1 MGKEEKTLYHEE
13 FAKFVDS
20 CIISDKTLLTTTEE
34 LFTKENLKDTKDFL
48 KAIKPLF
55 DIKNEEARK
64 QNKQAKKKIVKTWGI
79 GDIFDGGVF
88 GDDFKELNTFKEK
101 QDTDVII
108 EILLHCNWLMYLG
121 SDRQHKQNTT
131 KPYYK
136 GGIDDYFKVKTEW
149 AIGPTFSGTSLDA
162 MLFILELI
170 LKVKP
175 TGESDSKAVE
185 GIIGEIEG
193 LCNDGEWKETLKWK
207 DAVRK
212 SISTDAI
219 VNIILFFCN
228 TTKYLPIPAQNKKK
242 LISDKLKDLI
252 PVDQS
257 DDIPVFK
264 NKIDEQLY
272 RIRLALKSLNHND
285 KEGKL
290 LYQEL
295 NPFWHSTILPFW
307 DDSTEKLD
315 KEQLSDKT
323 LLEYKKAMIL
333 YGPPGTSKS
342 YQARKMAEGMIA
354 EALRKNSANISEAIS
369 SLQNTLDSHIH
380 VLQMHSNYTYDDF
393 IIGKSI
399 DNGKIVVKPGK
410 MLQIIKGIDTEDKI
424 PHFVILDEINRVD
437 ISRVFGELFTAMEA
451 SYRDKG
457 VELSVNIND
466 IPEKERDELNK
477 KGMINDDKLYLKVPN
492 NMYFIGTMNM
502 IDFSLEQVDFA
513 LRRRFLWRLST
524 YDVDRLDEIISEKIE
539 NEIKEKQAQI
549 KAADEAIKEAQQRK
563 EAEKNK
569 EEEDVNKEDEYIKIQ
584 KSLNEE
590 LNKTIDVLRN
600 SPDDFS
606 KTCTDLNNEIE
617 WENSLG
623 KSYLI
628 GHAFFSEIVDIVK
641 QVKDWGKAKNI
652 LWQVSIL
659 PTLEAY
665 CGTMDANM
673 QETFLNNCKEAFIP
687 KEPKVKKK

>member
-1 MGKEEKTLYHEE
+1 MPNFVTKYQEE
-13 FAKFVDS
+13 FSKFVDS

-88 GDDFKELNTFKEK
+88 SEFFKDVKNNEIK
-101 QDTDVII
+101 QIII
-108 EILLHCNWLMYLG
+108 EVLLHCNWLMYLC
-121 SDRQHKQNTT
+121 SDRQHKQASNL
-131 KPYYK
+131 YK
-136 GGIDDYFKVKTEW
+136 KDTDKYFKVNTEW

-175 TGESDSKAVE
+175 TGESDSKTVE

-207 DAVRK
+207 DTDRK

-242 LISDKLKDLI
+242 LISDKLQDLI

-285 KEGKL
+285 KEGML

-354 EALRKNSANISEAIS
+354 EALRKNSENISKAIS
-369 SLQNTLDSHIH
+369 SLQTTIDSHIH
-380 VLQMHSNYTYDDF
+380 VLQMHPNYTYDDF

-410 MLQIIKGIDTEDKI
+410 MLQIIKGIEKDNSI

-437 ISRVFGELFTAMEA
+437 ISRVFGELFTAMET
-451 SYRDKG
+451 SYRNKG
-457 VELSVNIND
+457 VELSVNIKD
-466 IPEKERDELNK
+466 IPEAERCGLHSED
-477 KGMINDDKLYLKVPN
+477 GKLYLKVPN

-524 YDVDRLDEIISEKIE
+524 YNPKRLDEIISEKIKDNNISE
-539 NEIKEKQAQI
+539 SI
-549 KAADEAIKEAQQRK
+549 
-563 EAEKNK
+563 
-569 EEEDVNKEDEYIKIQ
+569 
-584 KSLNEE
+584 
-590 LNKTIDVLRN
+590 
-600 SPDDFS
+600 PDNFS
-606 KTCTDLNNEIE
+606 ETCTDLNNEIE

-628 GHAFFSEIVDIVK
+628 GHAFFSEIVDIFK
-641 QVKDWGKAKNI
+641 QVKDWVKAKNI

-673 QETFLNNCKEAFIP
+673 QETFLTRCKDAFMP
-687 KEPKVKKK
+687 KNDGKKQNK

>member
-34 LFTKENLKDTKDFL
+34 LFTKENLKDTKNFL

-88 GDDFKELNTFKEK
+88 SEFFKDLKNDEIK
-101 QDTDVII
+101 QIII
-108 EILLHCNWLMYLG
+108 EVLLHCNWLMYLC
-121 SDRQHKQNTT
+121 SDRQHKQASDL
-131 KPYYK
+131 YK
-136 GGIDDYFKVKTEW
+136 EDTDKYFKVNTEW

-162 MLFILELI
+162 MLFIVELI
-170 LKVKP
+170 LAVKS
-175 TGESDSKAVE
+175 TEKSIHKIVE
-185 GIIGEIEG
+185 KIEG
-193 LCNDGEWKETLKWK
+193 FCNDGEWKATLKWK
-207 DAVRK
+207 DTDRK

-228 TTKYLPIPAQNKKK
+228 TEKYLPIPAQNKKK

-252 PVDQS
+252 QGKSQQAPT
-257 DDIPVFK
+257 FA
-264 NKIDEQLY
+264 NEIDENLY
-272 RIRLALKSLNHND
+272 RIREVLKNLKTED
-285 KEGKL
+285 GTP
-290 LYQEL
+290 LYQEV
-295 NPFWHSTILPFW
+295 NHFWHSTIRPFW

-315 KEQLSDKT
+315 NEQLSDKT

-342 YQARKMAEGMIA
+342 YQARKIAEGMIA
-354 EALRKNSANISEAIS
+354 EALRKKIENISDAIAQ
-369 SLQNTLDSHIH
+369 LPKIIDSHIH
-380 VLQMHSNYTYDDF
+380 VLQMHPNYTYDDF

-399 DNGKIVVKPGK
+399 DKGEIVVKPGK
-410 MLQIIKGIDTEDKI
+410 MLQIIQGIDTEDKI

-437 ISRVFGELFTAMEA
+437 ISRVFGELFTAMEV

-457 VELSVNIND
+457 VELSVNIDD
-466 IPEKERDELNK
+466 IPEQERSKLNE
-477 KGMINDDKLYLKVPN
+477 KGLINDGKLYLKVPN
-492 NMYFIGTMNM
+492 NMYFISTMNM

-513 LRRRFLWRLST
+513 LRRRFLWKLST
-524 YDVDRLDEIISEKIE
+524 YDPKRLDEIISEKIKDNNISE
-539 NEIKEKQAQI
+539 SILDN
-549 KAADEAIKEAQQRK
+549 
-563 EAEKNK
+563 
-569 EEEDVNKEDEYIKIQ
+569 
-584 KSLNEE
+584 
-590 LNKTIDVLRN
+590 
-600 SPDDFS
+600 FS
-606 KTCTDLNNEIE
+606 ETCTDLNNEIE
-617 WENSLG
+617 WESSLG

-628 GHAFFSEIVDIVK
+628 GHAFFSEIVDIFK

-673 QETFLNNCKEAFIP
+673 QETFLNNCKKAFMP
-687 KEPKVKKK
+687 EPKSPLWPEIFACYS

>member
-1 MGKEEKTLYHEE
+1 MKTQK
-13 FAKFVDS
+13 KFVDFVKNCVNGNGS
-20 CIISDKTLLTTTEE
+20 LLTQTEE
-34 LFTKENLKDTKDFL
+34 LFTPENIKTTIGFL
-48 KAIKPLF
+48 KEIKTLF
-55 DIKNEEARK
+55 DKKNAD
-64 QNKQAKKKIVKTWGI
+64 AKKEKNNRAKTWGI
-79 GDIFDGGVF
+79 GDIFDGNVLGSDF
-88 GDDFKELNTFKEK
+88 GLKGDYKNN
-101 QDTDVII
+101 VII
-108 EILLHCNWLMYLG
+108 EILLHCNWLMYLC
-121 SDRQHKQNTT
+121 SDRQHKQDKALT
-131 KPYYK
+131 YYEEK
-136 GGIDDYFKVKTEW
+136 DKIDEFFNVKTEW

-170 LKVKP
+170 LKVKDNNNK
-175 TGESDSKAVE
+175 TENRDYIK
-185 GIIGEIEG
+185 EIED
-193 LCNDGEWKETLKWK
+193 LCNNEWRGKLKWNDGK
-207 DAVRK
+207 E
-212 SISTDAI
+212 ISTDAI
-219 VNIILFFCN
+219 VNVILFLCDN
-228 TTKYLPIPAQNKKK
+228 EKYLPIPAQNKKK
-242 LISDKLKDLI
+242 LISEKLKDLI
-252 PVDQS
+252 LIQGES
-257 DDIPVFK
+257 QQNSTLK
-264 NKIDEQLY
+264 NKIDNNLY
-272 RIRLALKSLNHND
+272 WIRQAIRILNLKD
-285 KEGKL
+285 KDNKL

-295 NPFWHSTILPFW
+295 NPFWHPTIRPFW
-307 DDSTEKLD
+307 DDSTENLG

-354 EALRKNSANISEAIS
+354 EALKKNSKNISEAIS
-369 SLQNTLDSHIH
+369 NLQTTIDSHIH
-380 VLQMHSNYTYDDF
+380 ILQMHPNYTYDDF

-399 DNGKIVVKPGK
+399 EDNKIVVKPGK
-410 MLQIIKGIDTEDKI
+410 ILQIIKGIKDDKI

-437 ISRVFGELFTAMEA
+437 ISRVFGELFTAMET

-466 IPEKERDELNK
+466 IPEDEIKGLQD
-477 KGMINDDKLYLKVPN
+477 KGMIKDGKLYLKVPN

-524 YDVDRLDEIISEKIE
+524 YDENRLDEIISEKIYKD
-539 NEIKEKQAQI
+539 NITSI
-549 KAADEAIKEAQQRK
+549 PS
-563 EAEKNK
+563 
-569 EEEDVNKEDEYIKIQ
+569 V
-584 KSLNEE
+584 
-590 LNKTIDVLRN
+590 
-600 SPDDFS
+600 PDDFS

-617 WENSLG
+617 CESSLG

-641 QVKDWGKAKNI
+641 HVKDWDKAKNI

-687 KEPKVKKK
+687 NPKEKKNK

>member
-1 MGKEEKTLYHEE
+1 MPNSVTKYQKE
-13 FAKFVDS
+13 FSKFVET
-20 CIISDKTLLTTTEE
+20 CIQSDNTLLTISEGSVTSEG
-34 LFTKENLKDTKDFL
+34 LFTRENLKTTRDFL
-48 KAIKPLF
+48 KKIKPLF
-55 DIKNEEARK
+55 DEKNEEAR
-64 QNKQAKKKIVKTWGI
+64 QRNKQAKKKVAKTWGI

-88 GDDFKELNTFKEK
+88 SEIFK
-101 QDTDVII
+101 DVKNN
-108 EILLHCNWLMYLG
+108 EINKIVIKVLLHCNWLMYLC
-121 SDRQHKQNTT
+121 SDRQHKQI
-131 KPYYK
+131 KASSYYK

-170 LKVKP
+170 LAVKSTEESIP
-175 TGESDSKAVE
+175 TIVE
-185 GIIGEIEG
+185 NVERY
-193 LCNDGEWKETLKWK
+193 CNDGEWKANLKWK
-207 DAVRK
+207 DTDRK

-228 TTKYLPIPAQNKKK
+228 TERYLPIPAQNKKT

-252 PVDQS
+252 QGGSQQNLTFGNEID
-257 DDIPVFK
+257 K
-264 NKIDEQLY
+264 NLY
-272 RIRLALKSLNHND
+272 LIRQVLKGLKTEDGTPLH
-285 KEGKL
+285 
-290 LYQEL
+290 QEV
-295 NPFWHSTILPFW
+295 NPFWHSTIRPFW
-307 DDSTEKLD
+307 DDTTEKLD
-315 KEQLSDKT
+315 NEQLSDKT

-369 SLQNTLDSHIH
+369 SLQTTLDSHIH
-380 VLQMHSNYTYDDF
+380 VLQMHPNYTYDDF

-399 DNGKIVVKPGK
+399 NENEKIVVKPGK
-410 MLQIIKGIDTEDKI
+410 MLQIIKGINTEDKI

-457 VELSVNIND
+457 VELSVNIDD
-466 IPEKERDELNK
+466 IPEKEREELQG
-477 KGMINDDKLYLKVPN
+477 KGMINDGNLYLRVPN

-524 YDVDRLDEIISEKIE
+524 YDPKRLDEIISEKIKDNNISE
-539 NEIKEKQAQI
+539 SI
-549 KAADEAIKEAQQRK
+549 
-563 EAEKNK
+563 
-569 EEEDVNKEDEYIKIQ
+569 
-584 KSLNEE
+584 
-590 LNKTIDVLRN
+590 
-600 SPDDFS
+600 PDNFS
-606 KTCTDLNNEIE
+606 ETCTDLNNEIE
-617 WENSLG
+617 WESSLG

-628 GHAFFSEIVDIVK
+628 GHAFFSEIIDIFK
-641 QVKDWGKAKNI
+641 QVKDWKKAKNV

-665 CGTMDANM
+665 CGTMDANI
-673 QETFLNNCKEAFIP
+673 QETFLTKCKDAFMP
-687 KEPKVKKK
+687 KDDGK

>member
-1 MGKEEKTLYHEE
+1 MPNSVTKYQEE
-13 FAKFVDS
+13 FSKFVET
-20 CIISDKTLLTTTEE
+20 CIHSDKTLLTMTEE
-34 LFTKENLKDTKDFL
+34 LFTKENLKETKDFL

-88 GDDFKELNTFKEK
+88 SEFFKDVKNNEIK
-101 QDTDVII
+101 QIVI
-108 EILLHCNWLMYLG
+108 EVLLHCNWLMYLC
-121 SDRQHKQNTT
+121 SDRQHKQASNL
-131 KPYYK
+131 YK
-136 GGIDDYFKVKTEW
+136 EDTDKYFKVNKEW
-149 AIGPTFSGTSLDA
+149 AIGATFSGVSLDA
-162 MLFILELI
+162 MLFIVELI
-170 LKVKP
+170 LEVKCCEEVNSN
-175 TGESDSKAVE
+175 TIQN
-185 GIIGEIEG
+185 IIEKIEG
-193 LCNDGEWKETLKWK
+193 LCNSVSGWGKNLKWK
-207 DAVRK
+207 DTDRK

-252 PVDQS
+252 QGTSQQAPTS
-257 DDIPVFK
+257 G
-264 NKIDEQLY
+264 NEIDETLY
-272 RIRLALKSLNHND
+272 RIREELK
-285 KEGKL
+285 KL
-290 LYQEL
+290 KTEDGTPLYQEV
-295 NPFWHSTILPFW
+295 NPFWHSTIRPFW
-307 DDSTEKLD
+307 DDTTEKLD
-315 KEQLSDKT
+315 NEQLSDKT

-380 VLQMHSNYTYDDF
+380 VLQMHPNYTYDDF

-399 DNGKIVVKPGK
+399 DNHKIVVKPGK
-410 MLQIIKGIDTEDKI
+410 MLQIIQGVDTEDKI

-457 VELSVNIND
+457 VELSVKIND
-466 IPEKERDELNK
+466 IPEDEIKGLQD
-477 KGMINDDKLYLKVPN
+477 KGMIKDGKLYLKVPN

-524 YDVDRLDEIISEKIE
+524 YNPKRLDEIISEKIKDNNISE
-539 NEIKEKQAQI
+539 SI
-549 KAADEAIKEAQQRK
+549 
-563 EAEKNK
+563 
-569 EEEDVNKEDEYIKIQ
+569 
-584 KSLNEE
+584 
-590 LNKTIDVLRN
+590 
-600 SPDDFS
+600 PDNFS
-606 KTCTDLNNEIE
+606 ETCTDLNNEIE
-617 WENSLG
+617 WESSLG

-628 GHAFFSEIVDIVK
+628 GHAFFSEIVDIFK

-673 QETFLNNCKEAFIP
+673 QETFLTRCKDAFMP
-687 KEPKVKKK
+687 KDDGK

>member
-1 MGKEEKTLYHEE
+1 MCNQANTIQGKQNIYQKE
-13 FAKFVDS
+13 FADFVEK
-20 CIISDKTLLTTTEE
+20 CIHSDGTLLTVTTNLFTTE
-34 LFTKENLKDTKDFL
+34 NLETTQKFL
-48 KAIKPLF
+48 KSIKPLF

-88 GDDFKELNTFKEK
+88 SEFFKDVKNNEIK
-101 QDTDVII
+101 QNVI
-108 EILLHCNWLMYLG
+108 EVLLHCNWLMYLC
-121 SDRQHKQNTT
+121 SDRQHRQASNL
-131 KPYYK
+131 YK
-136 GGIDDYFKVKTEW
+136 KDTDKYFKVNTEW

-162 MLFILELI
+162 MLFIVELI

-175 TGESDSKAVE
+175 GEKSNSKTIE
-185 GIIGEIEG
+185 GIIEKIEG
-193 LCNDGEWKETLKWK
+193 LCNDVTWKKELKWN
-207 DAVRK
+207 DGNE
-212 SISTDAI
+212 ISTDAI
-219 VNIILFFCN
+219 VNIILFFCDKE
-228 TTKYLPIPAQNKKK
+228 KYLSIPAQNKKK

-252 PVDQS
+252 TVADQPN
-257 DDIPVFK
+257 IPEFK
-264 NKIDEQLY
+264 NEIDKKLY
-272 RIRLALKSLNHND
+272 QIRLELKSLNHEDN
-285 KEGKL
+285 EL
-290 LYQEL
+290 LYKES
-295 NPFWHSTILPFW
+295 NPFWHNTIRPFW
-307 DDSTEKLD
+307 DDSTEILD

-354 EALRKNSANISEAIS
+354 EALRKQEKISDAITK
-369 SLQNTLDSHIH
+369 LPTTIGSHIH
-380 VLQMHSNYTYDDF
+380 ILQMHPNYTYDDF

-399 DNGKIVVKPGK
+399 DESRKIVVKSGK
-410 MLQIIKGIDTEDKI
+410 LLQIIKSIKEEDKI

-457 VELSVNIND
+457 VELCVNVND
-466 IPEKERDELNK
+466 IPEVEKEGLDIK
-477 KGMINDDKLYLKVPN
+477 DGKLYLKVPQN
-492 NMYFIGTMNM
+492 LYFIGTMNM

-524 YDVDRLDEIISEKIE
+524 YDADRLDEIISEKVKDNNIRE
-539 NEIKEKQAQI
+539 GI
-549 KAADEAIKEAQQRK
+549 
-563 EAEKNK
+563 
-569 EEEDVNKEDEYIKIQ
+569 
-584 KSLNEE
+584 S
-590 LNKTIDVLRN
+590 
-600 SPDDFS
+600 DDFS

-641 QVKDWGKAKNI
+641 QVKDWDKAKNI

-673 QETFLNNCKEAFIP
+673 QEAFLTRCKDAFMP
-687 KEPKVKKK
+687 ELKEDKKKKK

>member
-88 GDDFKELNTFKEK
+88 SEFFKDVKNNEIK
-101 QDTDVII
+101 QIVI
-108 EILLHCNWLMYLG
+108 EVLLHCNWLMYLC
-121 SDRQHKQNTT
+121 SDRQHKQI
-131 KPYYK
+131 KASSYYK

-170 LKVKP
+170 LAVKS
-175 TGESDSKAVE
+175 TEESIPKIVE
-185 GIIGEIEG
+185 KIEG
-193 LCNDGEWKETLKWK
+193 FCNDGEWKATLKWK
-207 DAVRK
+207 DTDRK

-228 TTKYLPIPAQNKKK
+228 TEKYLPIPAQNKKK

-252 PVDQS
+252 QEKSQQAPT
-257 DDIPVFK
+257 FG
-264 NKIDEQLY
+264 NEIDENLY
-272 RIRLALKSLNHND
+272 RIREVLKDLKTED
-285 KEGKL
+285 GTP
-290 LYQEL
+290 LYQEV
-295 NPFWHSTILPFW
+295 NPFWHSTIRPFW
-307 DDSTEKLD
+307 DDTTEKLD
-315 KEQLSDKT
+315 NEQLSDRT

-380 VLQMHSNYTYDDF
+380 VLQMHPNYTYDDF

-399 DNGKIVVKPGK
+399 DKGEIVVKPGK

-437 ISRVFGELFTAMEA
+437 ISRVFGELFTVMEA

-457 VELSVNIND
+457 VELSVNIKD

-477 KGMINDDKLYLKVPN
+477 KGLINDDKLYLKVPN

-524 YDVDRLDEIISEKIE
+524 YDPKRFDEIISE
-539 NEIKEKQAQI
+539 NIKDNNISESI
-549 KAADEAIKEAQQRK
+549 
-563 EAEKNK
+563 
-569 EEEDVNKEDEYIKIQ
+569 
-584 KSLNEE
+584 
-590 LNKTIDVLRN
+590 
-600 SPDDFS
+600 PDNFS
-606 KTCTDLNNEIE
+606 ETCTDLNNEIE

-628 GHAFFSEIVDIVK
+628 GHAFFSEIVDIFK

-673 QETFLNNCKEAFIP
+673 QETFLNNCKKAFMP
-687 KEPKVKKK
+687 EPK

>member
-88 GDDFKELNTFKEK
+88 SEFFKDVKNNEIK
-101 QDTDVII
+101 QIII
-108 EILLHCNWLMYLG
+108 EVLLHCNWLMYLC
-121 SDRQHKQNTT
+121 SDRQHKQASNL
-131 KPYYK
+131 YK
-136 GGIDDYFKVKTEW
+136 KDTDKYFKVNTEW

-162 MLFILELI
+162 MLFIVELI
-170 LKVKP
+170 LKVKEN
-175 TGESDSKAVE
+175 TENKNITDNIKK
-185 GIIGEIEG
+185 IEN
-193 LCNDGEWKETLKWK
+193 LCNDDEWKKDLKWN
-207 DAVRK
+207 DQDHK
-212 SISTDAI
+212 STISTEAI
-219 VNIILFFCN
+219 VNIILFFCD
-228 TTKYLPIPAQNKKK
+228 TTKYLSIPAQNKKK

-252 PVDQS
+252 KEKSQQAPT
-257 DDIPVFK
+257 FG
-264 NKIDEQLY
+264 NEIDKTLY
-272 RIRLALKSLNHND
+272 QIREELK
-285 KEGKL
+285 KL
-290 LYQEL
+290 KTEDGTPLYQEV
-295 NPFWHSTILPFW
+295 NPFWHSTIRPFW
-307 DDSTEKLD
+307 DDTTEKLD
-315 KEQLSDKT
+315 NEQLSDKT

-354 EALRKNSANISEAIS
+354 EALRNNSANISEANS
-369 SLQNTLDSHIH
+369 NLQKTLDSHIH
-380 VLQMHSNYTYDDF
+380 VLQMHPNYTYDDF

-410 MLQIIKGIDTEDKI
+410 MLQIIKGINTEDKI

-437 ISRVFGELFTAMEA
+437 ISRVFGELFTAMET

-457 VELSVNIND
+457 VELSLNISDIPKEERSELEKKGLIND
-466 IPEKERDELNK
+466 
-477 KGMINDDKLYLKVPN
+477 GKLYLKVPN
-492 NMYFIGTMNM
+492 EMYFIGTMNM
-502 IDFSLEQVDFA
+502 IDFSLVQVDFA

-524 YDVDRLDEIISEKIE
+524 YDPKRLDEIISEKIYKDGT
-539 NEIKEKQAQI
+539 IY
-549 KAADEAIKEAQQRK
+549 AI
-563 EAEKNK
+563 
-569 EEEDVNKEDEYIKIQ
+569 
-584 KSLNEE
+584 
-590 LNKTIDVLRN
+590 
-600 SPDDFS
+600 PDDFS
-606 KTCTDLNNEIE
+606 KTCTDLNNKIE
-617 WENSLG
+617 WEDSLG

-641 QVKDWGKAKNI
+641 QVKDWDKAKNI

-673 QETFLNNCKEAFIP
+673 QETFLKNCKEAFIP
-687 KEPKVKKK
+687 KAFRKTGRVCWMEL

>member
-1 MGKEEKTLYHEE
+1 MCNHDNTIERSQSKEVNHQVKFAEFVEK
-13 FAKFVDS
+13 
-20 CIISDKTLLTTTEE
+20 CIHSDGTLLTVTKDLFTTE
-34 LFTKENLKDTKDFL
+34 NLETTQKFL
-48 KAIKPLF
+48 KSIKPLF

-88 GDDFKELNTFKEK
+88 SEFFKDVKNNEIK
-101 QDTDVII
+101 QNVI
-108 EILLHCNWLMYLG
+108 EVLLHCNWLMYLC
-121 SDRQHKQNTT
+121 SDRQHKQASNL
-131 KPYYK
+131 YK
-136 GGIDDYFKVKTEW
+136 EDTDKYFKVNTEW

-162 MLFILELI
+162 MLFIVELI
-170 LKVKP
+170 LKVKEN
-175 TGESDSKAVE
+175 TENKNITDNIKK
-185 GIIGEIEG
+185 IEN
-193 LCNDGEWKETLKWK
+193 LCNDDEWKKGLKWN
-207 DAVRK
+207 DQDHK
-212 SISTDAI
+212 STISTEAI
-219 VNIILFFCN
+219 VNIILFFCD
-228 TTKYLPIPAQNKKK
+228 TTKYLSIPAQNKKK

-252 PVDQS
+252 KEKSQQAPT
-257 DDIPVFK
+257 FG
-264 NKIDEQLY
+264 NEIDKTLY
-272 RIRLALKSLNHND
+272 QIRKELK
-285 KEGKL
+285 KL
-290 LYQEL
+290 KTEDGTPLYQEV
-295 NPFWHSTILPFW
+295 NPFWHSTIRPFW
-307 DDSTEKLD
+307 DDTTEKLD
-315 KEQLSDKT
+315 NEQLSDKT

-354 EALRKNSANISEAIS
+354 EALRNNSANISEAIS
-369 SLQNTLDSHIH
+369 NLQKTLDSHIH
-380 VLQMHSNYTYDDF
+380 VLQMHPNYTYDDF

-399 DNGKIVVKPGK
+399 DNGKIVVKSGK
-410 MLQIIKGIDTEDKI
+410 MLQIIKGINTEDKI

-457 VELSVNIND
+457 VELCVNIND
-466 IPEKERDELNK
+466 IPEKERDELNE
-477 KGMINDDKLYLKVPN
+477 KGLINDDKLYLKVPN

-524 YDVDRLDEIISEKIE
+524 YDPKRLDEIISEKIRDNNISE
-539 NEIKEKQAQI
+539 SIMDN
-549 KAADEAIKEAQQRK
+549 
-563 EAEKNK
+563 
-569 EEEDVNKEDEYIKIQ
+569 
-584 KSLNEE
+584 
-590 LNKTIDVLRN
+590 
-600 SPDDFS
+600 FS
-606 KTCTDLNNEIE
+606 ETCTDLNNEIE

-628 GHAFFSEIVDIVK
+628 GHAFFSEIIDIFK

-673 QETFLNNCKEAFIP
+673 QEAFLTRCKDAFMP
-687 KEPKVKKK
+687 KNDGKKQNK

>member
-1 MGKEEKTLYHEE
+1 MPNFVTKYQEE
-13 FAKFVDS
+13 FSKFVDS

-88 GDDFKELNTFKEK
+88 SEIFKDVKNNEIK
-101 QDTDVII
+101 QIII
-108 EILLHCNWLMYLG
+108 EVLLHCNWLMYLC
-121 SDRQHKQNTT
+121 SDRQHKQASNL
-131 KPYYK
+131 YK
-136 GGIDDYFKVKTEW
+136 EDTDKYFKVNTEW

-175 TGESDSKAVE
+175 TGESDSKTVE

-193 LCNDGEWKETLKWK
+193 LCNNGEWKETLKWK
-207 DAVRK
+207 DTDRK

-242 LISDKLKDLI
+242 LISDKLQDLI

-285 KEGKL
+285 KEGML

-354 EALRKNSANISEAIS
+354 EALRKNSENISKAIS
-369 SLQNTLDSHIH
+369 SLQTTIDSHIH
-380 VLQMHSNYTYDDF
+380 VLQMHPNYTYDDF

-410 MLQIIKGIDTEDKI
+410 MLQIIKGIEKDNSI

-437 ISRVFGELFTAMEA
+437 ISRVFGELFTAMET
-451 SYRDKG
+451 SYRNKG
-457 VELSVNIND
+457 VELSVNIKD
-466 IPEKERDELNK
+466 IPEAERCGLHSED
-477 KGMINDDKLYLKVPN
+477 GKLYLKVPN

-524 YDVDRLDEIISEKIE
+524 YDPKRLDEIISEKIKDNNISE
-539 NEIKEKQAQI
+539 SI
-549 KAADEAIKEAQQRK
+549 
-563 EAEKNK
+563 
-569 EEEDVNKEDEYIKIQ
+569 
-584 KSLNEE
+584 
-590 LNKTIDVLRN
+590 
-600 SPDDFS
+600 PDNFS
-606 KTCTDLNNEIE
+606 ETCTDLNNEIE

-628 GHAFFSEIVDIVK
+628 GHAFFSEIVDIFK

-673 QETFLNNCKEAFIP
+673 QETFLTRCKDAFMP
-687 KEPKVKKK
+687 KNDGKKQNK

>member
-1 MGKEEKTLYHEE
+1 MGEEEKTLYHEE

-88 GDDFKELNTFKEK
+88 SEIFKDVKNNEIK
-101 QDTDVII
+101 QIII
-108 EILLHCNWLMYLG
+108 EVLLHCNWLMYLC
-121 SDRQHKQNTT
+121 SDRQHKQASNL
-131 KPYYK
+131 YK
-136 GGIDDYFKVKTEW
+136 KDTDKYFKVNTEW

-162 MLFILELI
+162 MLFIVELI
-170 LKVKP
+170 LKVKEN
-175 TGESDSKAVE
+175 TENKNITDNIKK
-185 GIIGEIEG
+185 IEN
-193 LCNDGEWKETLKWK
+193 LCNDDEWKKGLKWN
-207 DAVRK
+207 DQDHK
-212 SISTDAI
+212 STISTEAI
-219 VNIILFFCN
+219 VNIILFFCD
-228 TTKYLPIPAQNKKK
+228 TTKYLSIPAQNKKK

-252 PVDQS
+252 KEKSQQAPTFGNEIDKTLYQ
-257 DDIPVFK
+257 IREELKKFK
-264 NKIDEQLY
+264 TED
-272 RIRLALKSLNHND
+272 
-285 KEGKL
+285 GTP
-290 LYQEL
+290 LYQEV
-295 NPFWHSTILPFW
+295 NPFWHSTIRPFW
-307 DDSTEKLD
+307 DDTTEKLD
-315 KEQLSDKT
+315 NEQLSDKT

-380 VLQMHSNYTYDDF
+380 VLQMHPNYTYDDF

-466 IPEKERDELNK
+466 IPEKERDELNEQ
-477 KGMINDDKLYLKVPN
+477 GLINDDKLYLKVPN

-513 LRRRFLWRLST
+513 LRRRFLWRQST
-524 YDVDRLDEIISEKIE
+524 YDVDRLDEIISE
-539 NEIKEKQAQI
+539 NIKDNNISESI
-549 KAADEAIKEAQQRK
+549 
-563 EAEKNK
+563 
-569 EEEDVNKEDEYIKIQ
+569 
-584 KSLNEE
+584 
-590 LNKTIDVLRN
+590 
-600 SPDDFS
+600 PDNFS
-606 KTCTDLNNEIE
+606 ETCTDLNNEIE

-628 GHAFFSEIVDIVK
+628 GHAFFSEIVDIFK
-641 QVKDWGKAKNI
+641 QVKDWDKAKKI

-673 QETFLNNCKEAFIP
+673 QETFLNNCKKAFMP
-687 KEPKVKKK
+687 EPK

>member
-34 LFTKENLKDTKDFL
+34 LFTKDNLEDTKNFL

-64 QNKQAKKKIVKTWGI
+64 QNKQAKKKVAKTWGI
-79 GDIFDGGVF
+79 GDIFDVGVF
-88 GDDFKELNTFKEK
+88 SEFFKDVKNNEIK
-101 QDTDVII
+101 QIII
-108 EILLHCNWLMYLG
+108 EVLLHCNWLMYLC
-121 SDRQHKQNTT
+121 SDRQHKQI
-131 KPYYK
+131 KASSYYK
-136 GGIDDYFKVKTEW
+136 VGIDDYFKVKREW

-170 LKVKP
+170 LAVKF
-175 TGESDSKAVE
+175 TEESIPKIVE
-185 GIIGEIEG
+185 KIEG
-193 LCNDGEWKETLKWK
+193 FCNDGEWKATLKWK
-207 DAVRK
+207 DTDRK

-242 LISDKLKDLI
+242 LISDKLQDLI
-252 PVDQS
+252 QGES
-257 DDIPVFK
+257 QQNLTFG
-264 NKIDEQLY
+264 NEIDENLY
-272 RIRLALKSLNHND
+272 RIREELK
-285 KEGKL
+285 KL
-290 LYQEL
+290 KTENGTPLYQDV
-295 NPFWHSTILPFW
+295 NPFWHSTIRPFW
-307 DDSTEKLD
+307 DDSIESLD
-315 KEQLSDKT
+315 KEQLSYKT

-342 YQARKMAEGMIA
+342 HQARKMAEGMIA

-369 SLQNTLDSHIH
+369 SLQETLDSHIH
-380 VLQMHSNYTYDDF
+380 VLQMHPNYTYDDF

-399 DNGKIVVKPGK
+399 DNSRIVVKPGK

-466 IPEKERDELNK
+466 IHEDEI
-477 KGMINDDKLYLKVPN
+477 KGLQDKGLINDDKLYLKVPN

-513 LRRRFLWRLST
+513 LRRRFFWRLTT
-524 YDVDRLDEIISEKIE
+524 YDSKRLDEIISEKIKD
-539 NEIKEKQAQI
+539 NNISASI
-549 KAADEAIKEAQQRK
+549 
-563 EAEKNK
+563 
-569 EEEDVNKEDEYIKIQ
+569 
-584 KSLNEE
+584 
-590 LNKTIDVLRN
+590 
-600 SPDDFS
+600 PDDFS

-617 WENSLG
+617 WESSLG

-628 GHAFFSEIVDIVK
+628 GHAFFSEIVDIFK
-641 QVKDWGKAKNI
+641 QVKNWYQAKNI

-659 PTLEAY
+659 PTLEVY

-673 QETFLNNCKEAFIP
+673 QETFLTRCKDAFMP
-687 KEPKVKKK
+687 KDDGK

>member
-1 MGKEEKTLYHEE
+1 MCRESYRRYMCSQDQIKKDTNQSPNYQKECASFFDE
-13 FAKFVDS
+13 
-20 CIISDKTLLTTTEE
+20 CIKNNGTLLTKTEN

-88 GDDFKELNTFKEK
+88 IEFFPSPKNNEIK
-101 QDTDVII
+101 QTII
-108 EILLHCNWLMYLG
+108 EVLLHCNWLMYLC
-121 SDRQHKQNTT
+121 SDRQHKQASNL
-131 KPYYK
+131 YK
-136 GGIDDYFKVKTEW
+136 EDTDKYFKVNTEW

-162 MLFILELI
+162 MLFIVELI
-170 LKVKP
+170 LKVKEN
-175 TGESDSKAVE
+175 TENKNITDNIKK
-185 GIIGEIEG
+185 IEN
-193 LCNDGEWKETLKWK
+193 LCNDDEWKKGLKWN
-207 DAVRK
+207 DQDHK
-212 SISTDAI
+212 STISTEAI
-219 VNIILFFCN
+219 VNIILFFCD
-228 TTKYLPIPAQNKKK
+228 TTKYLSIPAQNKKK

-252 PVDQS
+252 KEKSQQAPT
-257 DDIPVFK
+257 FG
-264 NKIDEQLY
+264 NEIDKTLY
-272 RIRLALKSLNHND
+272 QIREELK
-285 KEGKL
+285 KL
-290 LYQEL
+290 KTEDGTPLYQEV
-295 NPFWHSTILPFW
+295 NPFWHSTIRPFW
-307 DDSTEKLD
+307 DDTTEKLD

-354 EALRKNSANISEAIS
+354 EALRNNSANISEAIS
-369 SLQNTLDSHIH
+369 NLQKTLDSHIH
-380 VLQMHSNYTYDDF
+380 VLQMHPNYTYDDF

-399 DNGKIVVKPGK
+399 DNGKIVVKSGK
-410 MLQIIKGIDTEDKI
+410 MLQIIKGINTEDKI

-457 VELSVNIND
+457 VELCVNIND
-466 IPEKERDELNK
+466 IPEKERDELNE
-477 KGMINDDKLYLKVPN
+477 KGLINDDKLYLKVPN

-524 YDVDRLDEIISEKIE
+524 YDPKRLDEIISEKIRDNNISE
-539 NEIKEKQAQI
+539 SILDN
-549 KAADEAIKEAQQRK
+549 
-563 EAEKNK
+563 
-569 EEEDVNKEDEYIKIQ
+569 
-584 KSLNEE
+584 
-590 LNKTIDVLRN
+590 
-600 SPDDFS
+600 FS
-606 KTCTDLNNEIE
+606 ETCTDLNNEIE

-641 QVKDWGKAKNI
+641 QVKDWKKAKNV

-659 PTLEAY
+659 PTLETY

-673 QETFLNNCKEAFIP
+673 QETFLTRCKEAFMP
-687 KEPKVKKK
+687 ELR

>member
-1 MGKEEKTLYHEE
+1 MCTESYRRYMCNPNLTIQQMPNSVTKYQEE
-13 FAKFVDS
+13 FSKFVET
-20 CIISDKTLLTTTEE
+20 CIQSDKTLLTTTEE

-88 GDDFKELNTFKEK
+88 SEIFKDVKNNEIK
-101 QDTDVII
+101 QIII
-108 EILLHCNWLMYLG
+108 EVLLHCNWLMYLC
-121 SDRQHKQNTT
+121 SDRQHKQASNL
-131 KPYYK
+131 YK
-136 GGIDDYFKVKTEW
+136 EDTDKYFKVNTEW

-162 MLFILELI
+162 MLFIVELI
-170 LKVKP
+170 LKVKEN
-175 TGESDSKAVE
+175 TENKNITDNIKK
-185 GIIGEIEG
+185 IEN
-193 LCNDGEWKETLKWK
+193 LCNDDEWKKGLKWN
-207 DAVRK
+207 DQDHK
-212 SISTDAI
+212 STISTEAI
-219 VNIILFFCN
+219 VNIILFFCD
-228 TTKYLPIPAQNKKK
+228 TTKYLSIPAQNKKK

-252 PVDQS
+252 KEKSQQAPTFGNE
-257 DDIPVFK
+257 I
-264 NKIDEQLY
+264 NENLY
-272 RIRLALKSLNHND
+272 RIREVLKNLKTED
-285 KEGKL
+285 
-290 LYQEL
+290 YQDV
-295 NPFWHSTILPFW
+295 NPFWHSTIRSFW

-315 KEQLSDKT
+315 NELLSDKT

-342 YQARKMAEGMIA
+342 YQARKIAEGMIA
-354 EALRKNSANISEAIS
+354 EALRSNSANISVAIS
-369 SLQNTLDSHIH
+369 SLQETLDNHIH
-380 VLQMHSNYTYDDF
+380 VLQMHPNYTYDDF

-457 VELSVNIND
+457 VELSVNISD
-466 IPEKERDELNK
+466 IPEEERSELEK
-477 KGMINDDKLYLKVPN
+477 KGLINDGKLYLKVPN
-492 NMYFIGTMNM
+492 EMYFIGTMNM

-524 YDVDRLDEIISEKIE
+524 YDADRLDEIISERVKDNNISE
-539 NEIKEKQAQI
+539 GI
-549 KAADEAIKEAQQRK
+549 
-563 EAEKNK
+563 
-569 EEEDVNKEDEYIKIQ
+569 
-584 KSLNEE
+584 S
-590 LNKTIDVLRN
+590 
-600 SPDDFS
+600 DDFS

-617 WENSLG
+617 WESSLG

-673 QETFLNNCKEAFIP
+673 QEAFLNNCKEAFIP
-687 KEPKVKKK
+687 KKPKVKKK